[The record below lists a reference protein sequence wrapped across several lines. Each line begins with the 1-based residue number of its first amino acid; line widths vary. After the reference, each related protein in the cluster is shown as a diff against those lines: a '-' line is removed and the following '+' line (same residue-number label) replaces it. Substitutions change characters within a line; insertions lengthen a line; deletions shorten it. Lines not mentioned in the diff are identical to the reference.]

1 MNCLIIDDNSIARTT
16 LKQLVSLHEDLHLV
30 AECADAI
37 EAYQAMLDHQVDLLL
52 LDIEMP
58 GMSGIDLAKTLANKQ
73 VIIIFT
79 TFQRDYAAE
88 AFDLNVADFITKP
101 IMPVRFLQAID
112 KAREAFRNK
121 QLKRSDDQ
129 FVFIRD
135 SNIVRK
141 IKLDDILFLEAKGDY
156 VNVCLH
162 DKQYSIHSSLKSLEE
177 KLPGTIFL
185 RVHRSFIINVG
196 KIDTLEGGTLIIQN
210 NFVPVSDAYRATL
223 NKRIQIL

>member
-16 LKQLVSLHEDLHLV
+16 LRQLVSLHEDLNLV
-30 AECADAI
+30 AECADAV

-58 GMSGIDLAKTLANKQ
+58 GMSGIELAKTLANKQ
-73 VIIIFT
+73 VIIVFT

-121 QLKRSDDQ
+121 QLKRNDDQ

-141 IKLDDILFLEAKGDY
+141 IRFDDILFLEAKGDY
-156 VNVCLH
+156 VNVYMQ

-177 KLPGTIFL
+177 KLPGSIFL

-210 NFVPVSDAYRATL
+210 KFVPVSDAYRSTL

>member
-16 LKQLVSLHEDLHLV
+16 LRQLVSLHEDLNLV
-30 AECADAI
+30 AECADAV
-37 EAYQAMLDHQVDLLL
+37 EAYQAMLDHQIDLLL

-58 GMSGIDLAKTLANKQ
+58 GMSGIELAKTLANKQ

-121 QLKRSDDQ
+121 QLKRSEDQ

-156 VNVCLH
+156 VNVYLH

-210 NFVPVSDAYRATL
+210 NFVPVSDAYRSTL